1 MKNQIISKIKQNL
14 GIILAFTI
22 IAFLAGYLIS
32 GSSGEYSEEIA
43 ETGEVEMWTCSM
55 HPQIRQ
61 PEPGLCPIC
70 GMDLIPV
77 EQEHSDHELGP
88 AELELSST
96 ARKLADIQTTMVE
109 RKWIP
114 HQVRLYG
121 KVAVDETRYK
131 TITAWV
137 GGRITELYV
146 DYTGVTVKK
155 GQPLLQL
162 YSPDLY
168 VAQKEYLQAVQS
180 ASNAYLHRESISK
193 KLLFYGLTKEQ
204 VDSLEKSGQ
213 ADPYTIIRAPIGG
226 VVLKKKALN
235 GEYVQTGTV
244 LYEIA
249 DLSRVWV
256 YLNVYETDLPFL
268 ERGQGVSFQL
278 KAFPG
283 KQFYGKIDF
292 IDPVLDPQS
301 RTIKVRV
308 TAANNDLKLKPG
320 LLVTATVFIKKRPR
334 EENPLVIPAS
344 AALLTG
350 ERAVVY
356 VADASKEGVF
366 AGREVVLGE
375 RLNDHFI
382 VARGLTSGERVVTN
396 GAFKIDSEMQIR
408 AKKSMMNPQ
417 GDGGMASHAH
427 AEMASTEQPQHGDGE
442 TLTGHAQMKEKQS
455 VQKERMPENFYKQL
469 EPVIGHYYTVQQALS
484 QDDGEKGAEAAE
496 NLKIAIAA
504 MDADYGHG
512 WAEIYGKLGRSAEAL
527 AVTENIN
534 EERKAFERLSDT
546 LIQIVSAYGIPE
558 DMVVEQ
564 YHCPMAFDDK
574 GADWLSNRGKVEN
587 PYYGSQMFR
596 CGSKVKS
603 FSDTEAKDSEHE

>member
-1 MKNQIISKIKQNL
+1 MKNQILSKIKENR

-32 GSSGEYSEEIA
+32 GSSVEYSEKTA
-43 ETGEVEMWTCSM
+43 ESEEVEVWTCSM

-77 EQEHSDHELGP
+77 EKEQSDRELGP

-96 ARKLADIQTTMVE
+96 ARKLADIQTTVVE

-146 DYTGVTVKK
+146 DYTGLTVKK

-180 ASNAYLHRESISK
+180 ADNAYSHQETMSK
-193 KLLFYGLTKEQ
+193 KLLFYGLTGEQ

-213 ADPYTIIRAPIGG
+213 ADPYTIISAPIGG
-226 VVLKKKALN
+226 VVLNKKALR

-256 YLNVYETDLPFL
+256 YLNAYETDLSFL
-268 ERGQGVSFQL
+268 QEGQGVSFQL

-283 KQFYGKIDF
+283 KLFDGKIDF
-292 IDPVLDPQS
+292 IDPALDPQS

-308 TAANNDLKLKPG
+308 IAANNDLKLKPG
-320 LLVTATVFIKKRPR
+320 LLVTATVFSKERPQ
-334 EENPLVIPAS
+334 EEKPLVIPAS
-344 AALLTG
+344 AALVTG

-356 VADASKEGVF
+356 VADGSKQGVF

-375 RLNDHFI
+375 RLNDHFV
-382 VARGLTSGERVVTN
+382 VALGLTPGERVVTN

-417 GDGGMASHAH
+417 GDEGMVTHTH
-427 AEMASTEQPQHGDGE
+427 AEMVSTEQPQHRHGE
-442 TLTGHAQMKEKQS
+442 TQTEHDQMTEKQRK
-455 VQKERMPENFYKQL
+455 QKKPMPEDFYKQL
-469 EPVIGHYYTVQQALS
+469 KTVISRYYTVQQALS

-496 NLKIAIAA
+496 NLKIAVAA

-512 WAEIYGKLGRSAEAL
+512 WAEIYGKFERFAETL
-527 AVTENIN
+527 AVAENIN
-534 EERKAFERLSDT
+534 KERKAFEQLSNT

-603 FSDTEAKDSEHE
+603 FSDTETKDSEHE